1 MISPEGNMKKNIF
14 VIYMLTLL
22 CLLSCDINAL
32 NELLGK
38 AKEKFLE
45 ENKDIEDLKSI
56 EKNQEVKEKQIGIV
70 KKIEEGVQQVVQAA
84 PVVSVGASPLA
95 PVDEVFVESVSDNNA
110 VMRMYS
116 QQEKIEI
123 KKEDLVARTD
133 EEKKAQV
140 EIEKVENLLEERS
153 ISFLKLIDD
162 AHNLK
167 SEYEQVNA
175 ELYDITKK
183 IQDEIRLLGAD
194 FKNNRYKR
202 QSLSQLQGRLRDE
215 IFNLEGLMSTIDI
228 AIVGMTSSR
237 LLFEKAKETL
247 KESITRRLQ
256 RASNRYLIR
265 EYELTRLSRDARR
278 YAESSL
284 DQVLTSAMKVQEGK
298 SELQRIKE
306 FIEGIRT
313 ELSNL

>member
-1 MISPEGNMKKNIF
+1 MKKNIF